1 MCKIPY
7 MHDFPDY
14 PCPICSPKEFE
25 AYKANKKVQCQKCLN
40 IYTGMGD
47 SFCPE
52 CEGILVDIIQD
63 NSKIRMNPTTDW
75 VEKDKCCM
83 GGCGNINCKHCHS
96 PVLEE
101 EKMKKWEANTLPV
114 KGFTPQEPIEEN
126 NCICKQ
132 TLRTTTKNETTYCDD
147 CGGKAIYYQMGQ
159 STQEP
164 MEWANEFDK
173 EFVREDGLMDKYAYD
188 KDGDSVFMA
197 TAIKSF
203 IKSQIKQAE
212 ERGQREERQFILN
225 ILDGVDK
232 ADKEMERQGIP
243 AYGGTK
249 AIRFAL
255 SSRII
260 NQNNE

>member
-7 MHDFPDY
+7 MHDFKDY
-14 PCPICSPKEFE
+14 PCAICSPKEFE

-52 CEGILVDIIQD
+52 CEGILVDIIED
-63 NSKIRMNPTTDW
+63 NSKIRMNPTTEW
-75 VEKDKCCM
+75 IEKDKCCM
-83 GGCGNINCKHCHS
+83 WGCGNINCKHC
-96 PVLEE
+96 
-101 EKMKKWEANTLPV
+101 N
-114 KGFTPQEPIEEN
+114 PQEPIEEN

-132 TLRTTTKNETTYCDD
+132 PLRTTTKNKTTYCDD

-159 STQEP
+159 SPQEP

-212 ERGQREERQFILN
+212 ERERERIMKEIESINWNGHNLISMKDKILSF
-225 ILDGVDK
+225 
-232 ADKEMERQGIP
+232 
-243 AYGGTK
+243 
-249 AIRFAL
+249 RFCFTWL
-255 SSRII
+255 
-260 NQNNE
+260 